1 LRKVNV
7 TAHELI
13 GYSESI
19 MTKRGRFGKYGEI
32 KRVSRLREAKIGAHC
47 TPVERVKA
55 ITAFPKKKKTA
66 APRVTIRAAEGLDV
80 EFIHSLSKKV
90 FSRYG
95 PYEDMLM
102 RWFES
107 EITETL
113 LAFMEKR
120 PVGFAML
127 GRHQCEWNSRQ
138 VAELLAIAVEPAK
151 QKSGI
156 GNYLIRE
163 IVRKA
168 GELRVEIVVLHTA
181 LENMPAQRLFKKH
194 GFLPSEVKKG
204 FYPKGQD
211 AFLMYKYMK
220 LTSNSIN

>member
-1 LRKVNV
+1 MRKVNV
-7 TAHELI
+7 IEHELI
-13 GYSESI
+13 GYLESI
-19 MTKRGRFGKYGEI
+19 MSKRGRFGKYGEI
-32 KRVSRLREAKIGAHC
+32 KRISRLRRARVGAHDV
-47 TPVERVKA
+47 PERGTKA
-55 ITAFPKKKKTA
+55 TKWAAFAKKTPT
-66 APRVTIRAAEGLDV
+66 PRVTIKAAEVSDV
-80 EFIHSLSKKV
+80 EFIHSLSKRV

-95 PYEDMLM
+95 PYENMLTH
-102 RWFES
+102 WFES

-127 GRHQCEWNSRQ
+127 GRHQYEWNSRQ

-151 QKSGI
+151 QKRGI

-163 IVRKA
+163 IVSKA
-168 GELRVEIVVLHTA
+168 EELRVGIVVLHTA

-194 GFLPSEVKKG
+194 GFLPSEVKKS

-211 AFLMYKYMK
+211 ALLMYKYMK
-220 LTSNSIN
+220 LKSNFIN

>member
-1 LRKVNV
+1 MRKVNV
-7 TAHELI
+7 IEHEVI
-13 GYSESI
+13 GYLESI
-19 MTKRGRFGKYGEI
+19 MSKRGRFGKYGEI
-32 KRVSRLREAKIGAHC
+32 KRISRLRKAGAGPHY
-47 TPVERVKA
+47 TLEGGTKA
-55 ITAFPKKKKTA
+55 TRWAAFPKKTTT
-66 APRVTIRAAEGLDV
+66 PRVTIRAAEGSDV

-95 PYEDMLM
+95 PYEDMLTH
-102 RWFES
+102 WFES

-127 GRHQCEWNSRQ
+127 GRHQREWNSRQ

-156 GNYLIRE
+156 GDSLIQE
-163 IVRKA
+163 VVRKA
-168 GELRVEIVVLHTA
+168 GELKVQIVVLHTA
-181 LENMPAQRLFKKH
+181 FENMPAKRLFKKH

-211 AFLMYKYMK
+211 ALLMYKYMK
-220 LTSNSIN
+220 LKSNSHS